1 MSEAKKAKTTKKA
14 VKKPRINKVEVV
26 KIPVKEKIKATENH
40 VVEAVIETTIT
51 EEANKEVTA
60 EIPAAIEEESKSPV
74 VEKEVPATEEAVE
87 DTVETP
93 IKEEVKAT
101 EMPVVETVIEK
112 TLTEETNKEIATEIP
127 AATEKESEV
136 PVIEKEKI
144 EEVVKNTVETLVIE
158 EVKAPEQI
166 AEEVVPFDWETI
178 SQNDNYTKTER
189 ADLEKEYSITL
200 PDVIDKQV
208 IDGVVVMV
216 TEREVVVDINF
227 KSDGVISFNE
237 FKYNSELKAGDIVE
251 VLVEKQEDKNGQLVL
266 SHRRARVLRAWEK
279 VNVALETGEIVNGQ
293 IRSRTKGGMIV
304 DVFGIE
310 CFLPGSQI
318 DVKPIRDYDEYVG
331 KKMEFKVVKVN
342 ESFRNVVVS
351 HKALIEADLAVQTK
365 EIMSKLEKGQ
375 VLEGTVKNITSYGV
389 FVDLGGI
396 DGLIHITDLSWG
408 RISHPDEIVSLD
420 ETINVVILDYDE
432 GKSRIQ
438 LGLKQLGAHPWENLD
453 ENVKI
458 GDEVEGKV
466 VVVADYGVFV
476 ELQTGIEALLHVSE
490 MSWST
495 HLRSANDF
503 YKKGDTVKAQILTL
517 DKESRKMSLGV
528 KQMTP
533 DPWAAIEAN
542 FPVGSKHSVKVR
554 NFTNFGIFVEL
565 VEGVDG
571 LVHISDLSW
580 TNKIKHPAEFTQVD
594 TQLEV
599 VVLDIDKSNR
609 KISLGHKQL
618 EENPWETYAKQFVDG
633 KDYEGTI
640 TEVLDKGA
648 LVALGEGIEAFAPKS
663 HIEKEDGSAAGV
675 GETLQFRILEFS
687 KENKKILVSHTAI
700 LKKVTETAKKKSV
713 VSTKKVI
720 KKLEKDKKQSTLG
733 DLDQLSDLKK
743 NLEKDE

>member
-1 MSEAKKAKTTKKA
+1 MSEENKKETAPKA
-14 VKKPRINKVEVV
+14 VETPQVEEVVVTETLVAEEVKVEVA
-26 KIPVKEKIKATENH
+26 PVL
-40 VVEAVIETTIT
+40 
-51 EEANKEVTA
+51 
-60 EIPAAIEEESKSPV
+60 
-74 VEKEVPATEEAVE
+74 
-87 DTVETP
+87 
-93 IKEEVKAT
+93 EEVKA
-101 EMPVVETVIEK
+101 EK
-112 TLTEETNKEIATEIP
+112 TPKKKVEKVEE
-127 AATEKESEV
+127 
-136 PVIEKEKI
+136 
-144 EEVVKNTVETLVIE
+144 
-158 EVKAPEQI
+158 
-166 AEEVVPFDWETI
+166 FDWEKAA
-178 SQNDNYTKTER
+178 QNDMYSTKER
-189 ADLEKEYSITL
+189 TDLEKEYSATL

-208 IDGVVVMV
+208 IDGTVVMV

-227 KSDGVISFNE
+227 KSDGVLSFNE
-237 FKYNSELKAGDIVE
+237 FKYNPELKAGDTVE

-279 VNVALETGEIVNGQ
+279 VNIALGTGEVVNGQ
-293 IRSRTKGGMIV
+293 IMSRTKGGMIV

-420 ETINVVILDYDE
+420 ETINVVILDFDE

-438 LGLKQLGAHPWENLD
+438 LGLKQLGEHPWANLD
-453 ENVKI
+453 ENLKV
-458 GDEVEGKV
+458 GDEVDGKV

-476 ELQTGIEALLHVSE
+476 ELQAGIEALLHVSE

-503 YKKGDTVKAQILTL
+503 YKKGDAVKAQILTL
-517 DKESRKMSLGV
+517 DKETRKMSLGV

-533 DPWAAIEAN
+533 DPWADIAAN

-580 TNKIKHPAEFTQVD
+580 TKKVKHPAEFTQVD
-594 TQLEV
+594 AMLDV
-599 VVLDIDKSNR
+599 IVLDIDKGNR

-618 EENPWETYAKQFVDG
+618 DENPWDEYAKQFKDG
-633 KDYEGTI
+633 KDYEGTVK
-640 TEVLDKGA
+640 EVFDKGA
-648 LVALGEGIEAFAPKS
+648 VIALSEEVEAFAPKR
-663 HIEKEDGSAAGV
+663 HTEKEDGSSIAV
-675 GETLQFRILEFS
+675 GETLTFRILEFS

-700 LKKVTETAKKKSV
+700 FKKELETERKKSASAAKKVMKKMV
-713 VSTKKVI
+713 D
-720 KKLEKDKKQSTLG
+720 DKKQSTLG
-733 DLDQLSDLKK
+733 DLDQLSALKK
-743 NLEKDE
+743 DLEKGE

>member
-1 MSEAKKAKTTKKA
+1 MTKMSEENKKETAPKA
-14 VKKPRINKVEVV
+14 
-26 KIPVKEKIKATENH
+26 
-40 VVEAVIETTIT
+40 
-51 EEANKEVTA
+51 
-60 EIPAAIEEESKSPV
+60 
-74 VEKEVPATEEAVE
+74 
-87 DTVETP
+87 VETP
-93 IKEEVKAT
+93 KVEEVVVTETPVAEEVKSEEAPVLEEVKA
-101 EMPVVETVIEK
+101 E
-112 TLTEETNKEIATEIP
+112 
-127 AATEKESEV
+127 
-136 PVIEKEKI
+136 
-144 EEVVKNTVETLVIE
+144 
-158 EVKAPEQI
+158 KAPKKKVEKV
-166 AEEVVPFDWETI
+166 EEFDWDKAA
-178 SQNDNYTKTER
+178 QNDMYSTKER
-189 ADLEKEYSITL
+189 TDLEKEYNATL
-200 PDVIDKQV
+200 PDVVDKQV
-208 IDGVVVMV
+208 IDGTVVMV

-227 KSDGVISFNE
+227 KSDGVLSFNE
-237 FKYNSELKAGDIVE
+237 FKYNPDLKVGDTVE

-279 VNVALETGEIVNGQ
+279 VNVALETGEVVNGQ
-293 IRSRTKGGMIV
+293 ILSRTKGGMIV

-396 DGLIHITDLSWG
+396 DGLVHITDLSWG

-420 ETINVVILDYDE
+420 ETINVVILDFDE

-438 LGLKQLGAHPWENLD
+438 LGLKQLGEHPWANLD
-453 ENVKI
+453 ENLKV
-458 GDEVEGKV
+458 GDEVDGKV

-476 ELQTGIEALLHVSE
+476 ELQAGIEALLHVSE

-503 YKKGDTVKAQILTL
+503 YKKGDAVKAQILTL
-517 DKESRKMSLGV
+517 DKETRKMSLGV

-533 DPWAAIEAN
+533 DPWADIAAN

-580 TNKIKHPAEFTQVD
+580 TKKIKHPAEFTQVD
-594 TQLEV
+594 SMLDV
-599 VVLDIDKSNR
+599 IVLDIDKGNR

-618 EENPWETYAKQFVDG
+618 DENPWDEYAKQFKDG
-633 KDYEGTI
+633 KDYEGTVK
-640 TEVLDKGA
+640 EVFDKGA
-648 LVALGEGIEAFAPKS
+648 VIALSEEVEAFAPKR
-663 HIEKEDGSAAGV
+663 HTEKEDGSSIAV
-675 GETLQFRILEFS
+675 GETLTFKILEFS

-700 LKKVTETAKKKSV
+700 FKKELETERKKSASAAKKVMKKMV
-713 VSTKKVI
+713 D
-720 KKLEKDKKQSTLG
+720 DKKQSTLG
-733 DLDQLSDLKK
+733 DLDQLSALKK
-743 NLEKDE
+743 DLEKGE

>member
-1 MSEAKKAKTTKKA
+1 MSKENKKETAPKA
-14 VKKPRINKVEVV
+14 
-26 KIPVKEKIKATENH
+26 
-40 VVEAVIETTIT
+40 
-51 EEANKEVTA
+51 
-60 EIPAAIEEESKSPV
+60 
-74 VEKEVPATEEAVE
+74 
-87 DTVETP
+87 VETP
-93 IKEEVKAT
+93 KVEEVVVTETPVAEEVKKEEAPVLEEVKA
-101 EMPVVETVIEK
+101 E
-112 TLTEETNKEIATEIP
+112 
-127 AATEKESEV
+127 
-136 PVIEKEKI
+136 
-144 EEVVKNTVETLVIE
+144 
-158 EVKAPEQI
+158 KAPKKKVEKV
-166 AEEVVPFDWETI
+166 EEFDWDLAA
-178 SQNDNYTKTER
+178 QNDTYSKTER
-189 ADLEKEYSITL
+189 TDLEKEYSATL

-208 IDGVVVMV
+208 IDGSVVMI

-227 KSDGVISFNE
+227 KSDGVLSFNE
-237 FKYNSELKAGDIVE
+237 FKYNPDLKVGDTVE

-279 VNVALETGEIVNGQ
+279 VNVALETGEVVNGQ
-293 IRSRTKGGMIV
+293 ILSRTKGGMIV

-396 DGLIHITDLSWG
+396 DGLVHITDLSWG

-420 ETINVVILDYDE
+420 ETINVVILDFDE

-438 LGLKQLGAHPWENLD
+438 LGLKQLGEHPWANLD
-453 ENVKI
+453 ENLKV
-458 GDEVEGKV
+458 GDEVDGKV

-476 ELQTGIEALLHVSE
+476 ELQAGIEALLHVSE

-503 YKKGDTVKAQILTL
+503 YKKGDAVKAQILTL
-517 DKESRKMSLGV
+517 DKETRKMSLGV

-533 DPWAAIEAN
+533 DPWADIAAN
-542 FPVGSKHSVKVR
+542 FPIGSKHSVKVR

-580 TNKIKHPAEFTQVD
+580 TKKIKHPAEFTQVD
-594 TQLEV
+594 AMLDV
-599 VVLDIDKSNR
+599 IVLDIDKSNR

-618 EENPWETYAKQFVDG
+618 DENPWDEYAKQFKDG
-633 KDYEGTI
+633 KDYEGTVK
-640 TEVLDKGA
+640 EVFDKGA
-648 LVALGEGIEAFAPKS
+648 VIALSEEVEAFAPKR
-663 HIEKEDGSAAGV
+663 HTEKEDGSSIAV
-675 GETLQFRILEFS
+675 GETLIFRILEFS

-700 LKKVTETAKKKSV
+700 FKKELETERKKSASAAKKVMKKMV
-713 VSTKKVI
+713 D
-720 KKLEKDKKQSTLG
+720 DKKQSTLG
-733 DLDQLSDLKK
+733 DLDQLSALKK
-743 NLEKDE
+743 DLEKGE

>member
-1 MSEAKKAKTTKKA
+1 MTKMSEENKKETAAK
-14 VKKPRINKVEVV
+14 
-26 KIPVKEKIKATENH
+26 
-40 VVEAVIETTIT
+40 
-51 EEANKEVTA
+51 A
-60 EIPAAIEEESKSPV
+60 E
-74 VEKEVPATEEAVE
+74 
-87 DTVETP
+87 ETP
-93 IKEEVKAT
+93 
-101 EMPVVETVIEK
+101 K
-112 TLTEETNKEIATEIP
+112 T
-127 AATEKESEV
+127 
-136 PVIEKEKI
+136 
-144 EEVVKNTVETLVIE
+144 EEVVAKAPVIE
-158 EVKAPEQI
+158 EVKA
-166 AEEVVPFDWETI
+166 EESPKKEVTKVEEFDWDKAA
-178 SQNDNYTKTER
+178 QNDMYSAKER
-189 ADLEKEYSITL
+189 TDLEKEYSSTL
-200 PDVIDKQV
+200 PDIIDKQV
-208 IDGVVVMV
+208 IDGTVVMV
-216 TEREVVVDINF
+216 TDREVVVDINF

-237 FKYNSELKAGDIVE
+237 FKYNSELKAGDTVE

-279 VNVALETGEIVNGQ
+279 VNVALESGEVVNGQ
-293 IRSRTKGGMIV
+293 ILSRTKGGMIV

-331 KKMEFKVVKVN
+331 KTMEFKVVKVN

-408 RISHPDEIVSLD
+408 RISHPEEIVTLD
-420 ETINVVILDYDE
+420 ETINVVILDFDE

-438 LGLKQLGAHPWENLD
+438 LGLKQLGSHPWENLD
-453 ENVKI
+453 DNLKV

-476 ELQTGIEALLHVSE
+476 ELQAGIEALLHVSE

-503 YKKGDTVKAQILTL
+503 YKKGDSVKAKILTL
-517 DKESRKMSLGV
+517 DKETRKMSLGV

-533 DPWAAIEAN
+533 DPWADIEAK

-580 TNKIKHPAEFTQVD
+580 TKKIKHPAEFTQVD
-594 TQLEV
+594 AMLDV
-599 VVLDIDKSNR
+599 VVLDIDKNNR

-618 EENPWETYAKQFVDG
+618 EENPWDEYAKQFKEG
-633 KDYEGTI
+633 KDYEGTVK
-640 TEVLDKGA
+640 EAFDKGA
-648 LVALGEGIEAFAPKS
+648 VISLSEEVEAFAPKR
-663 HIEKEDGSAAGV
+663 HTEKEDGSTMVV
-675 GETLQFRILEFS
+675 GESLTFRVLEFS

-700 LKKVTETAKKKSV
+700 FKEELEAERKKAAASAKKVM
-713 VSTKKVI
+713 
-720 KKLEKDKKQSTLG
+720 KKLEDDKQQSTLG
-733 DLDQLSDLKK
+733 DLDSLAALKK
-743 NLEKDE
+743 DLENDK